1 MGETYVPYQFG
12 EGAITTSPSPADET
26 AAAKFGRSAGRDR
39 VHELEASGQ
48 IKQESTAQNKDPLT
62 EAVIAKKIT
71 SDEAD
76 AIARNVDYAT
86 MNQFQAWCN
95 DAVKHYNNA
104 KNAKPAD
111 TQQMQRFKTIID
123 LAVAYAEY
131 KQGTATNPKDK
142 ELLKN
147 KAQYAK
153 TGGTNWFTALFR
165 SGAAESTKD
174 YDTTI
179 AKTYGYD
186 KGANVQL
193 DINAI
198 LNKYD
203 RSKVDGIVDTYNDVG
218 AFLADKYL
226 MSVMASD
233 PATAKDAYD
242 QFEDAYTHATD
253 QLGDVSLSAAHNLIT
268 YSFYNT
274 LRNRTDTPPDD
285 KRIAHNTL
293 SGVDYNSLVKAVNVK
308 DSITP
313 SDRQHKVVLGS
324 LSSLGGWLPNVRR
337 R

>member
-1 MGETYVPYQFG
+1 MGDTYVPYQFG
-12 EGAITTSPSPADET
+12 EGAITTSPSSEAG
-26 AAAKFGRSAGRDR
+26 AAKFGRSAGSDR
-39 VHELEASGQ
+39 KHELEVRSQ
-48 IKQESTAQNKDPLT
+48 IKQESTEQKNDPLT
-62 EAVIAKKIT
+62 EAVINKKIT

-76 AIARNVDYAT
+76 AIADYV
-86 MNQFQAWCN
+86 NHKPIRQFKEWCDEAGRQYKEAASKN
-95 DAVKHYNNA
+95 DA
-104 KNAKPAD
+104 
-111 TQQMQRFKTIID
+111 QQMKRWQTIID
-123 LAVAYAEY
+123 LIVKYAEY
-131 KQGTATNPKDK
+131 KQGTANNYNDRT
-142 ELLKN
+142 LLAN

-153 TGGTNWFTALFR
+153 TGGTNWLTGAIR
-165 SGAAESTKD
+165 RGAAESTED

-186 KGANVQL
+186 KGDNVQL

-203 RSKVDGIVDTYNDVG
+203 RNKVNGIVNTYNDVG
-218 AFLADKYL
+218 AFLAGKYL

-242 QFEDAYTHATD
+242 QFEDAYAHATN
-253 QLGDVSLSAAHNLIT
+253 QLGGVSLSAAHNLIT

-274 LRNRTDTPPDD
+274 LRDRTDTPTED
-285 KRIAHNTL
+285 KQTAQSML
-293 SGVDYNSLVKAVNVK
+293 SRVDYNSLVRAVNVK
-308 DSITP
+308 DGITP